1 MNYFFSLF
9 QTNTLHLTK
18 TQSGSR
24 IVHTMTLQREAEKG
38 NKKSVIKILKKTTFT
53 SLDVICLR
61 TIRKD
66 YKFVVLHSEVSEH
79 WIRFSEAFCTLLVRC

>member
-18 TQSGSR
+18 KQSGSR

-38 NKKSVIKILKKTTFT
+38 NKKISNQNKKKT
-53 SLDVICLR
+53 LLLR
-61 TIRKD
+61 
-66 YKFVVLHSEVSEH
+66 
-79 WIRFSEAFCTLLVRC
+79 